1 MVPDPV
7 SPIGA
12 TKLVA
17 KRKGEHFT
25 KLESK
30 VQNVEYLA
38 GGRVWVKTDDDE
50 MFVEC
55 TVKSVEGENLLVNLR
70 GNEEVVNL
78 KDCLNSLPDFDSLA
92 VNDLAKIPHANSA
105 VVLKILRDRFSEDKI
120 YVYAGKLLVALNP
133 FKKIENLYDDFV
145 IERYKKVDTSLGF
158 PVDLEPHTYA
168 VGQCAINGLFK
179 NNKNQ
184 SCIVSGESGAGK
196 TETAKQLMN
205 YFAYSK
211 SNTNKSTKVQDIV
224 LGSNALLESFGNA
237 KTINNNNS
245 SRFGKFLK
253 LNLLPEG
260 GIVGGVMSSY
270 MLEISRVEFQNE
282 NERNFHLFYQVLRGL
297 SRTEL
302 DSYGFMEMKD
312 YHYLNQS
319 KCYEVPGIDDVKDF
333 GRVLSQLNKLF
344 EPDLLA
350 NFFQIISGI
359 LLCGNVEF
367 EEESRLG
374 VDSAAKISNESLFR
388 KLTELFGLEYTAT
401 EKAIVEKVIR
411 IQENTIESA
420 VTPTVAQVNIRALS
434 KDLYGFLFKYI
445 IELLNEFTSS
455 EAKAG
460 PEGGKA
466 DQQGF
471 VGILDIYGFEYFK
484 YNTYEQLLI
493 NYANEKLQKYFIN
506 NVFTSELSLYESEKI
521 DVSSIVYSD
530 NSVILEIFEK
540 KNCGIFPFLYEQCVI
555 ESGSSEAFTRSCNT
569 RIKNDFYLPP
579 KGNVNEFTIV
589 HTACKVIYNTDE
601 FISKNKHSLSEV
613 MVSLLMESNNKLLK
627 DMVTHSVLTELAEM
641 TAAEEQGGRA
651 SRVSRATK
659 SGTKLFVGNKFI
671 KSINELIACLEET
684 DSHFVRCVKT
694 NQLKQ
699 SNYFDV
705 KGVYGQLNSLSIL
718 EAIQIIHKG
727 YAYKSPFKEFIKD
740 NQFVYNLLVGDKG
753 PSSEG
758 TSPSD
763 ESASDKENAL
773 KMVKLLEIPEN
784 EYQIGLTRIFL
795 KKNGWILLEQS
806 HLKFSQLLAPLS
818 NMLSKYYYSYV
829 NRVAYFRR
837 LQMVERFQSLARKYA
852 LVGDKFKKVALVN
865 DLVGLVVLLN
875 WLNLDQKT
883 LAAVVLIQS
892 MYRMKVQRNKYLSEL
907 EELRKESRRRVAR
920 NRLAK
925 FKSYMWFC
933 VFGLYL
939 QRLYRVSQVTKAATK
954 IQAAWRMHRCIAAYN
969 HLRYRTLKDY
979 AATVVQKNVRCYL
992 QVKNYEFMRYVE
1004 PSVVLIQSHFRGWLV
1019 RRFVDSRVEVFKWI
1033 RNRLNLYNKVYML
1046 QNVVRTILTVQR
1058 FKTLKEDLLTLQ
1070 SYFWTR
1076 CWYVEMIR
1084 IMWASNTIK
1093 RYWNKYKFRK
1103 LRCNGKDELLD
1114 DVYKKKVQ
1122 QISRDEIV
1130 TSLSLLQ
1137 NYKSGLLPVHVNV
1150 STKLDEFYPNGWSN
1164 TLSMI
1169 LKVNGDKSVS
1179 SISMGS
1185 FHTVVV
1191 LNESFVYAYGLNDYN
1206 QLGYNI
1212 ESDSSRNPNN
1222 VNVRLEPIIMIREGL
1237 KVKQM
1242 ECGLEHTVMLLDDGS
1257 TYTWGLNRNGQCGQ
1271 MKQYEVITTP
1281 TLVTFNNRSP
1291 VRRISSGNY
1300 HVCCLNYDD
1309 ELFVWGKAF
1318 HLGLTG
1324 EDLFKPAKLNT
1335 PFNLK
1340 SVYAGKQVT
1349 YLLDRKS
1356 NLYSFGT
1363 TYNGQLGYPVSEQN
1377 QQQEKEWNKRG
1388 VNYTESQ
1395 NGLRPENN
1403 AIFYK
1408 FVASHIVDV
1417 SVGNNLTVALDVY
1430 GNLLQWGTFL
1440 VVNPETETFEKKVE
1454 YTPFIVSVD
1463 KQQLKSPVAKV
1474 SVGWW
1479 EVNLLTESLNLY
1491 GYNYLKMEKVNG
1503 ESDGREQNDTHR
1515 RNEWNYKP
1523 MLFSYQGLTGIN
1535 PKDVKTLSSP
1545 TITVTMI
1552 KKS

>member
-25 KLESK
+25 KQESK

-38 GGRVWVKTDDDE
+38 GGKVWVKTDDDE

-55 TVKSVEGENLLVNLR
+55 TVKSVEGDNLHVNLR

-105 VVLKILRDRFSEDKI
+105 VVLKILSDRFSQDKI

-133 FKKIENLYDDFV
+133 FKKIENLYDDFI
-145 IERYKKVDTSLGF
+145 IERYKKADTSLGF

-205 YFAYSK
+205 FFAYSK
-211 SNTNKSTKVQDIV
+211 SNANKSSKVQDII

-245 SRFGKFLK
+245 SRFGKFMK
-253 LNLLPEG
+253 LNVLQEG

-302 DSYGFMEMKD
+302 ESYGYMEMKE

-319 KCYEVPGIDDVKDF
+319 NCYDVPGIDDVKDF
-333 GRVLSQLNKLF
+333 GRVLAQLNKLF
-344 EPDLLA
+344 EPELLA

-374 VDSAAKISNESLFR
+374 VDSAAKISNEALFR
-388 KLTELFGLEYTAT
+388 KLTELFGLDYTAT

-420 VTPTVAQVNIRALS
+420 VTTAVAQVNIRALS

-445 IELLNEFTSS
+445 IELLNNFTSS
-455 EAKAG
+455 EAKAQAD
-460 PEGGKA
+460 GGKVG
-466 DQQGF
+466 QEGF

-530 NSVILEIFEK
+530 NSVILDIFEK
-540 KNCGIFPFLYEQCVI
+540 KNCGIFP
-555 ESGSSEAFTRSCNT
+555 
-569 RIKNDFYLPP
+569 IKNDYYLPP

-613 MVSLLMESNNKLLK
+613 MVNLLMESNNKLLK
-627 DMVTHSVLTELAEM
+627 DMVTHSVS
-641 TAAEEQGGRA
+641 RA
-651 SRVSRATK
+651 SK

-740 NQFVYNLLVGDKG
+740 NQFVYNLLVGDQG

-758 TSPSD
+758 RSPSD
-763 ESASDKENAL
+763 EAESDKENAL

-818 NMLSKYYYSYV
+818 NMLNKYYFSYV
-829 NRVAYFRR
+829 NRMAYLRR

-875 WLNLDQKT
+875 WLNMDQKT
-883 LAAVVLIQS
+883 LASVVLIQS
-892 MYRMKVQRNKYLSEL
+892 MYRMKVQRQKYLSEL
-907 EELRKESRRRVAR
+907 EELRRESRRRAAR
-920 NRLAK
+920 KRLAK

-939 QRLYRVSQVTKAATK
+939 QRLYRVAQVTKAATK

-969 HLRYRTLKDY
+969 HLRYKTLKDY

-992 QVKNYEFMRYVE
+992 QVKNYEFMRHVE
-1004 PSVVLIQSHFRGWLV
+1004 PNVVLIQSHFRGWLV
-1019 RRFVDSRVEVFKWI
+1019 RRFVDSKVEVFKWI

-1046 QNVVRTILTVQR
+1046 QNVVRTVLTVQR
-1058 FKTLKEDLLTLQ
+1058 FRTLKEDLLTLQ

-1093 RYWNKYKFRK
+1093 RYWRKYKFRK
-1103 LRCNGKDELLD
+1103 LRYEGKDELLED
-1114 DVYKKKVQ
+1114 EYKRKVQ
-1122 QISRDEIV
+1122 QITRGEIV

-1137 NYKSGLLPVHVNV
+1137 TYKSGLLPVHVNV

-1191 LNESFVYAYGLNDYN
+1191 LNESFVYAFGLNDYN
-1206 QLGYNI
+1206 QLGYNSER
-1212 ESDSSRNPNN
+1212 ESSMNPNK

-1242 ECGLEHTVMLLDDGS
+1242 ECGLEHSVMLLDDGS

-1271 MKQYEVITTP
+1271 MQQYEVITKP

-1291 VRRISSGNY
+1291 VRRISAGDY
-1300 HVCCLNYDD
+1300 HVCCLNYED

-1340 SVYAGKQVT
+1340 SVYSGKQVT
-1349 YLLDRKS
+1349 YLLDRQS
-1356 NLYSFGT
+1356 SLYSFGT

-1388 VNYTESQ
+1388 VNYKETQE
-1395 NGLRPENN
+1395 GLRADNN

-1417 SVGNNLTVALDVY
+1417 SVGNNFTVALDVY

-1440 VVNPETETFEKKVE
+1440 VVNPENDTFEKKVE
-1454 YTPFIVSVD
+1454 YTPFIVRVD
-1463 KQQLKSPVAKV
+1463 KQQLRSPVAKV

-1479 EVNLLTESLNLY
+1479 EVNLLTESLSLY
-1491 GYNYLKMEKVNG
+1491 GYNYLKMEKVHG
-1503 ESDGREQNDTHR
+1503 EGDGTERNATHR
-1515 RNEWNYKP
+1515 KNEWNYKP

-1552 KKS
+1552 KKN